1 MLTAFCTEPTFEFR
15 ADGASTQDVARAI
28 GEHFKVSLFVEPK
41 VAERK
46 VTGYLREGS
55 LETALNTLSFFTQST
70 WRRAGEAI
78 YIGDEEKER
87 YFAVPSAGLDAA
99 AIKVIWPNSV
109 LSGDTILVK
118 AKPTDFA
125 QLKDVVESMQRRQQ
139 FTTRILICDVGA
151 NYRDPVNTFLGSL
164 KLGITATGDLAH
176 GARLTAPIT
185 IQDVY
190 EFLKSRTD
198 VRIKTFTDYRIVSGE
213 ETKLTAGNVLERQV
227 FIRPTEALE
236 GNANTLVTRFDRL
249 QLGLTVVLRAFKYAD
264 RWFVR
269 FQIEDADFENERER
283 RTSSQGAVEIH
294 DHRPVKVVSLD
305 RMRTTS
311 AENEVRGLGRLP
323 LLGRAFRSK
332 GGDSENRVLFVFVQW
347 LPDEGAEMESSLPAV
362 GLSEQPTPYGGS

>member
-1 MLTAFCTEPTFEFR
+1 M
-15 ADGASTQDVARAI
+15 ARAI
-28 GEHFKVSLFVEPK
+28 GEFFKVSLFVEPK

-46 VTGYLREGS
+46 VTGYLREGT
-55 LETALNTLSFFTQST
+55 LDTALDTLSFFTQST
-70 WRRAGEAI
+70 WRRSGGAI

-118 AKPTDFA
+118 ARPTDFA
-125 QLKDVVESMQRRQQ
+125 QLQGVVESMQRRQQ
-139 FTTRILICDVGA
+139 FTARLLICDVGS

-164 KLGITATGDLAH
+164 KLGVSAAGDL
-176 GARLTAPIT
+176 LSKPSVTLPIT

-190 EFLKSRTD
+190 EFLKGRTD

-227 FIRPTEALE
+227 FVRPTESLE

-249 QLGLTVVLRAFKYAD
+249 QLGLTVTLRAFHYAD

-269 FQIEDADFENERER
+269 FEIEDADFENERER
-283 RTSSQGAVEIH
+283 RTSSIGAVEIQ
-294 DHRPVKVVSLD
+294 DHRPVKLVSLD
-305 RMRTTS
+305 RTRSTQIQ
-311 AENEVRGLGRLP
+311 NEVRGVARVP
-323 LLGRAFRSK
+323 IIGRAFRSK
-332 GGDSENRVLFVFVQW
+332 GSDGETRVLFVFIQW
-347 LPDEGAEMESSLPAV
+347 LAGEARAN
-362 GLSEQPTPYGGS
+362 